1 MTFAET
7 LTWGRDFMADQV
19 ATDERDLSGHHLSV
33 GKIAGVIAALCGVA
47 MAVLVPAVWWAAALH
62 TQVSAINSS
71 LDSMK
76 GSVAIA
82 AGVAKDLERER
93 DRVSELKTR
102 VDVLYSRTDH
112 LMATERAR
120 EIAREQNR

>member
-1 MTFAET
+1 MEPEKAH
-7 LTWGRDFMADQV
+7 GH
-19 ATDERDLSGHHLSV
+19 DERDVSTLHLSV
-33 GKIAGVIAALCGVA
+33 GKIAGIIAALCGVA
-47 MAVLVPAVWWAAALH
+47 MAVVVPVVWWAATLH
-62 TQVSAINSS
+62 TQVTAINTS

-93 DRVSELKTR
+93 EKVSELKTR

-112 LMATERAR
+112 LMAAERAR
-120 EIAREQNR
+120 EITRQQNR